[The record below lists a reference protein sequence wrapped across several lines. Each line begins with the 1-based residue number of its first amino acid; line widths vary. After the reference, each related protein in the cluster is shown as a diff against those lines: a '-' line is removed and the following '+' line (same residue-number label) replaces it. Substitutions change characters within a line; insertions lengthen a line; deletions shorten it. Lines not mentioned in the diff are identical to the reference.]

1 VTGLLRTAT
10 LGAVAGVAGGLA
22 MFVADK
28 LEGEVGA
35 RKAESSWVRAVRH
48 QAHRRGRAVGD
59 RRVRTLAAGANLA
72 YAALLGVVYGLA
84 RSRLPRRPAARTAL
98 VTALG
103 YAMHLPRRGEP
114 GAPAELS
121 PVFGLATAA
130 AFDALA
136 GR

>member
-1 VTGLLRTAT
+1 MTGLLRTAT

-22 MFVADK
+22 MLVADK
-28 LEGEVGA
+28 FEGQVGA

-48 QAHRRGRAVGD
+48 QAHRHGRPVAD
-59 RRVRTLAAGANLA
+59 RHVRTLAAGANLA

-84 RSRLPRRPAARTAL
+84 RSRLPRRAAARTAL

-103 YAMHLPRRGEP
+103 YAMHLPRRDEP

-136 GR
+136 GW

>member
-1 VTGLLRTAT
+1 MTGLLRTAV
-10 LGAVAGVAGGLA
+10 LGAAAGVAGGLA
-22 MFVADK
+22 MLAADQ
-28 LEGEVGA
+28 LEGRVGA
-35 RKAESSWVRAVRH
+35 RKAESSWVRAVRD
-48 QAHRRGRAVGD
+48 QARRRGHPLPGGRA
-59 RRVRTLAAGANLA
+59 RTLAAAVNLA
-72 YAALLGVVYGLA
+72 YAALLGVVYGIA

-103 YAMHLPRRGEP
+103 YAMHLPRRDEP